1 MSDEVRRKHEILVAG
16 RAPRVL
22 DLFSGCGGLSLGFV
36 TAGYVSVG
44 GVEIDADAAQSHA
57 MNFHP
62 GSVDVH
68 GVGYRL
74 GTAGLGP
81 SQKAPLSDG
90 VSPQQLLKD
99 LRKDKS
105 IAELIGDADDL
116 AIDVIVGGPPCPA
129 FTRVG
134 RAKFAKILGDR
145 ASYLQDPRARLWF
158 SYMDY
163 VQYFRPVAVILE
175 NVPDIMRYGDTN
187 VGEEIAE
194 ALDALGYESRYS
206 ILNAA
211 AYGVPQ
217 LRDRFVLVAVH
228 RRAGA
233 HPAFPRPTHAL
244 KMPSGYH
251 HARLVARK
259 YATAQLAFME
269 GRAGTRIVEPHDLG
283 DGQVHMVTAAAAIGD
298 LPSFTGESRGKG
310 VPVNPGEGAPSPYP
324 GPPQNAYQRLMRE
337 WPGLPVSMSVRDHVT
352 RRLTLRDFRLFG
364 LMPQGAEYPK
374 AIDIAEQ
381 ALKAFV
387 GNLGDGDLSERE
399 WQMLEAEHRSD
410 YVPPYPVSKFPNR
423 WWKLMSDAPSRTLM
437 AHLGKDT
444 YSHIHYDSEQAR
456 TITVREA
463 ARLQSFPDSFVFAGS
478 MNAKFRQIGNAVPPL
493 LAYHLALELG
503 RRCGWPAVR
512 DLIAEA
518 VSEWNVAPADED
530 RYISAAMPG

>member
-1 MSDEVRRKHEILVAG
+1 MNEQVVRKQERLASGG
-16 RAPRVL
+16 RPRVL
-22 DLFSGCGGLSLGFV
+22 DLFSGCGGLSLGFM
-36 TAGYVSVG
+36 TAGYASVG
-44 GVEIDADAAQSHA
+44 GVDISDDAARSHA
-57 MNFHP
+57 LNFHRRAL
-62 GSVDVH
+62 DVH
-68 GVGYRL
+68 GQGRALGSVGIGPRQEETPAE
-74 GTAGLGP
+74 GITAP
-81 SQKAPLSDG
+81 A
-90 VSPQQLLKD
+90 LLKALRDDPETLD
-99 LRKDKS
+99 LTR
-105 IAELIGDADDL
+105 GDDGL

-134 RAKFAKILGDR
+134 RAKFTKILGDR

-163 VQYFRPVAVILE
+163 VQHFRPVAVILE

-228 RRAGA
+228 RQAGA
-233 HPAFPRPTHAL
+233 RPAFPQATHAL
-244 KMPSGYH
+244 RMPSGYH

-259 YATAQLAFME
+259 YATAQLTFVE
-269 GRAGTRIVEPHDLG
+269 GRAGSRIVEPQGLG
-283 DGQVHMVTAAAAIGD
+283 EGQAQMVTAADAIGD

-310 VPVNPGEGAPSPYP
+310 LPIHSDETAPRPYP
-324 GPPQNAYQRLMRE
+324 GPTQNAYQRLMRE
-337 WPGLPVSMSVRDHVT
+337 WPGLPQSTSIRDHMT
-352 RRLTLRDFRLFG
+352 RRLTLRDFRLFR

-374 AIDIAEQ
+374 AVAIAER

-387 GNLGDGDLSERE
+387 DNLGAGELSERE
-399 WQMLEAEHRSD
+399 QQMLEAEHRSE

-423 WWKLMSDAPSRTLM
+423 WWKLVPNAPSRTLM

-444 YSHIHYDSEQAR
+444 YSHIHYDCEQAR

-463 ARLQSFPDSFVFAGS
+463 ARLQSFPDSFIFAGS
-478 MNAKFRQIGNAVPPL
+478 MNAKYRQIGNAVPPL

-503 RRCGWPAVR
+503 RQCGWLAVR

-518 VSEWNVAPADED
+518 VSRWNVAPANEV
-530 RYISAAMPG
+530 RCISEVIPG